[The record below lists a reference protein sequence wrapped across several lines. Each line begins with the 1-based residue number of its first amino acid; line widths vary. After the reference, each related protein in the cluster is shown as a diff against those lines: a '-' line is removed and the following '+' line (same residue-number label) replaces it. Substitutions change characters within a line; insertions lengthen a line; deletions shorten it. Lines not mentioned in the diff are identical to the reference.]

1 LSQKWQKT
9 SKNKNPKPKA
19 QMTNKWYSVPKQT
32 LDSKLELP
40 NRRKLRDIEK
50 TNKNPKSQG

>member
-1 LSQKWQKT
+1 
-9 SKNKNPKPKA
+9 
-19 QMTNKWYSVPKQT
+19 MTNKWYSVPKQT
-32 LDSKLELP
+32 LDSKLGLP